1 VVFFDR
7 GSDNK
12 DTCWAMAVPAD
23 DRIVLAGSVR
33 HAAGDFDFGVV
44 RFGLIPQGANP
55 TDPGPPPPRP
65 PVVEPHSGDLTG
77 VLPLRYGRLLRRG
90 QTLTQEVTVRV
101 PDGRPVADPL
111 LILLDRLGRQL
122 KLLGASTR
130 VEGKLK
136 VPYVVVNVTPSGE
149 VVVKL
154 RFKVTGTPPKKLR
167 LQARLL
173 AGGAVSAGGDNGEL
187 VPEFDPSDLG
197 VGGPDD
203 AALELKA

>member
-1 VVFFDR
+1 
-7 GSDNK
+7 
-12 DTCWAMAVPAD
+12 VPA
-23 DRIVLAGSVR
+23 
-33 HAAGDFDFGVV
+33 
-44 RFGLIPQGANP
+44 
-55 TDPGPPPPRP
+55 
-65 PVVEPHSGDLTG
+65 
-77 VLPLRYGRLLRRG
+77 
-90 QTLTQEVTVRV
+90 
-101 PDGRPVADPL
+101 
-111 LILLDRLGRQL
+111 
-122 KLLGASTR
+122 
-130 VEGKLK
+130 
-136 VPYVVVNVTPSGE
+136 SGE